1 MENLIISTNKYSK
14 GKYLYEEL
22 NHTFDL
28 RHTKFNPKKKTANAF
43 IDKLKTRLNQY
54 EESGIKVY
62 SFKE

>member
-14 GKYLYEEL
+14 GRYLYEEL

-28 RHTKFNPKKKTANAF
+28 RHTKFNPKKQTANAF
-43 IDKLKTRLNQY
+43 LDKLKTRLNQY